1 MSGAAAAPASSG
13 AHKHRRR
20 TPVLGEDAAPTGKNG
35 KSKERLVLL
44 CKRVCFPEGERLV
57 GEKQIV

>member
-1 MSGAAAAPASSG
+1 MKIKLHGRSRSSS
-13 AHKHRRR
+13 AHKYRRM
-20 TPVLGEDAAPTGKNG
+20 PVLGEDAAPTGKNG